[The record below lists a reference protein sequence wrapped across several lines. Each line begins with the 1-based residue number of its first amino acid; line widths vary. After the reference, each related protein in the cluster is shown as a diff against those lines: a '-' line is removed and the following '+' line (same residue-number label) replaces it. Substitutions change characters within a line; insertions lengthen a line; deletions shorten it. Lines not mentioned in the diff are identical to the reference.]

1 MGMERDAVWRK
12 EWKDR
17 GTKAGKRRWKR
28 DLQREGRPNGRNR
41 EKPPD
46 GVGSLTFPKRNAC
59 RKKGLMC
66 NETLH

>member
-1 MGMERDAVWRK
+1 MGIKGACSIWRK

-17 GTKAGKRRWKR
+17 GTKAGKKRWKR

-46 GVGSLTFPKRNAC
+46 GVGSLSFAEKC
-59 RKKGLMC
+59 MQRKGFDVQ
-66 NETLH
+66 